1 MKKLTVDAE
10 VALQAAQ
17 GVSGD
22 ATELREEL
30 SRLEREWQDIA
41 HGWKGSAAGAYAALW
56 EQWHDG
62 AIKVVQSVAESAEK
76 LNQAATLYTQQD
88 EESAHVLQSASPA
101 ITTEMGL

>member
-1 MKKLTVDAE
+1 MKQLTVDAA

-17 GVSGD
+17 GVGSD
-22 ATELREEL
+22 ATELQEEL

-41 HGWKGSAAGAYAALW
+41 HGWKGSAAAAYAALW

>member
-1 MKKLTVDAE
+1 MKQLTVDAE

-17 GVSGD
+17 GVGSD
-22 ATELREEL
+22 AAELREEL

-41 HGWKGSAAGAYAALW
+41 HGWKGSAASAYTALW

-62 AIKVVQSVAESAEK
+62 ATKVVQTALESSEK
-76 LNQAATLYTQQD
+76 LNRAAVLYTQQD
-88 EESAHVLQSASPA
+88 EESAHLVQAASPG